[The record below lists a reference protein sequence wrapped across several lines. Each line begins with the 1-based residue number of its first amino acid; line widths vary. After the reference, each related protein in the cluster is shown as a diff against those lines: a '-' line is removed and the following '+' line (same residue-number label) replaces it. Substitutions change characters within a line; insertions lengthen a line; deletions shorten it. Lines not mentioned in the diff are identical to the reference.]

1 MHGLLKIGSAA
12 AMLAASTVGTIA
24 EDTIPWDVPEVR
36 GWTIAIDTTLGGGC
50 FMYTIFDG
58 DASARIGFDLQAG
71 NIYLLLADM
80 DWTSIAADQSYDIE
94 VQMGERQGWTA
105 SATGGRMGDVPT
117 LIVTSTDAE
126 FMEEFASQNSIR
138 VRYKQNEIMHLSL
151 QGSKA
156 ALNEVLKCQDAVN
169 AALSS
174 NGSGGGGGSTV
185 GDDPFAN

>member
-1 MHGLLKIGSAA
+1 MHGMLKIGTAA
-12 AMLAASTVGTIA
+12 AMLAASTLGA
-24 EDTIPWDVPEVR
+24 FAQDTIPWDVPEVR

-58 DASARIGFDLQAG
+58 NASARIGFDLTAA

-80 DWTSIAADQSYDIE
+80 DWTSIAADKSYDIE
-94 VQMGERQGWTA
+94 LQMGNRQGWTA

-117 LIVTSTDAE
+117 LMVSSTDSA
-126 FMEEFASQNSIR
+126 FMEEFASQSSIK
-138 VRYKQNEIMHLSL
+138 VWYKKNEIMHLSL
-151 QGSKA
+151 KGSMA

-174 NGSGGGGGSTV
+174 GGSGS
-185 GDDPFAN
+185 DPFAD

>member
-1 MHGLLKIGSAA
+1 MHGLLKIGTAA
-12 AMLAASTVGTIA
+12 ALLAASTFGA
-24 EDTIPWDVPEVR
+24 LAQDTIPWDVPEVR

-58 DASARIGFDLQAG
+58 EASARIGFDLTAG

-80 DWTSIAADQSYDIE
+80 DWTSISADNTYDIDL
-94 VQMGERQGWTA
+94 QMGNRQGWSA

-117 LIVTSTDAE
+117 LMVTSTDSS
-126 FMEEFASQNSIR
+126 FMEEFASQSSIK
-138 VRYKQNEIMHLSL
+138 VWYKDNEIMHLSL
-151 QGSKA
+151 KGSMA

-174 NGSGGGGGSTV
+174 GGNGS
-185 GDDPFAN
+185 DPFAN